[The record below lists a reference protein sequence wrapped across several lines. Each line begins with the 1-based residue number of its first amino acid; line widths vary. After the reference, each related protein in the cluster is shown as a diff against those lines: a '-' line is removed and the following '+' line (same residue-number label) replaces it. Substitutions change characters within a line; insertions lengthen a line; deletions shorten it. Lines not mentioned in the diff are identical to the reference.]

1 MAPLEPVDPGFYL
14 NMASFDLE
22 LEPFQS
28 FTFDTCNAEDYG
40 SEDIVE
46 KRIIEAVEMASPGYL
61 EVEVNEE
68 QKFVVHEVWQYL

>member
-14 NMASFDLE
+14 NMASFDLD

-46 KRIIEAVEMASPGYL
+46 KR
-61 EVEVNEE
+61 
-68 QKFVVHEVWQYL
+68 